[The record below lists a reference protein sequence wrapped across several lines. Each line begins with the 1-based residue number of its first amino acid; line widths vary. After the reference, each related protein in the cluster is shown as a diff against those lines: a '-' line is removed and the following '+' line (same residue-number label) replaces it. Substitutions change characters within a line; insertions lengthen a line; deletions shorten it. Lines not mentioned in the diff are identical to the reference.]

1 MEELY
6 TDKLVEQLKGRVKE
20 AYEIITKY
28 SRDGNV
34 IGKVTRFEYINVG
47 SKPLIKVDISFES
60 YFKNPVKRGEIIAIS
75 SIIPKVIVIGSVDT
89 ITRGDMM
96 TTLGIKE
103 IRGREDPSTIITNTV
118 LTINP
123 LAEVRIEDLEKGE
136 PKPTPVVSPI
146 DPQSPVFLPK
156 DDLIEIA
163 LNIPKDGVTV
173 GNVFSGFTKI
183 GARVVLD
190 EETLRHHVLVI
201 GTTGSGKTTLLKS
214 IIYDAGIPKQS
225 VVFDRQGDFVRFAI
239 EKGMEG
245 SVVVPITRN
254 LLEYYNTFE
263 NMITSRYCQ
272 DAISEGEYVEC
283 GKIKFYSFSLKF
295 STVFK
300 TFNNITPYM
309 SDQASMM
316 WEPIYN
322 RFKKNLYEFLK
333 ELVGVKDTK
342 NVPDE
347 QRQLPNEQKQLIDR
361 IWGWVLNHITLSNL
375 VDEPIYLKGD
385 LLKQVNEMVK
395 TTKEVYREFQHGNQK
410 VKYTIIKKER
420 RSDKLGGNSDYF
432 VVLYLNELLK
442 YTMEED
448 LDIHSSTQANINR
461 LLRTLND
468 YGIFDVE
475 ATIPE
480 LPEDL
485 LNTELLIIDL
495 SFLLESTESTDP
507 LSIVVYKIL
516 NEIYGF
522 KDRLYK
528 SNSKRS
534 FLTLLIMDEAHEFFP
549 QAKGEVSKSTI
560 ERMINRILRLGRV
573 RGLGAILATHM
584 PQDLNELILQLTN
597 TKIIMRNNKD
607 VLEDIGAEDYAD
619 ILISAPPGLALVK
632 SIRFS
637 DILMQT
643 NPP

>member
-20 AYEIITKY
+20 AYEIVTKY

-163 LNIPKDGVTV
+163 LNMPKDGVTV

-245 SVVVPITRN
+245 SVVVPITRQ

-283 GKIKFYSFSLKF
+283 GKIKFYPFSLKF

-333 ELVGVKDTK
+333 ELIAGKGTK
-342 NVPDE
+342 NVTDE
-347 QRQLPNEQKQLIDR
+347 QRQLINR

-375 VDEPIYLKGD
+375 VDEPIYLTGD

-395 TTKEVYREFQHGNQK
+395 TTREVSREFQHGNQR
-410 VKYTIIKKER
+410 VKYTIIKKEGG
-420 RSDKLGGNSDYF
+420 SDKLGGNSDSS

-448 LDIHSSTQANINR
+448 LDIHSGTEANINR

-475 ATIPE
+475 TTIHE

-516 NEIYGF
+516 NEVYGF

-528 SNSKRS
+528 SDSKRT

-607 VLEDIGAEDYAD
+607 VLEDIGAKDYAD

-632 SIRFS
+632 SIRFN